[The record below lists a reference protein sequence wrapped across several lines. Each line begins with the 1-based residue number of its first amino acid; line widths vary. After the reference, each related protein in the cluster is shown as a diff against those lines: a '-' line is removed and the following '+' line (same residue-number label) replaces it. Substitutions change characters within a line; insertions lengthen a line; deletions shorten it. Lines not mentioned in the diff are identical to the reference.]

1 MAVKATVIKA
11 DLQISDLDRAHYA
24 NYPLTIAQHPSETDL
39 RLMVRLVAFALFA
52 DPRLEFGKGLSSDDE
67 PDLWRRDYTGDIE
80 QWIEIGQPEPAR
92 LRKAAGRARE
102 VIVVNYG
109 GRAADLWWEKNASDL
124 KRIAHLRV
132 LDVPA
137 DQLDALAGLFARSMQ
152 LDAYIQDGE
161 VQLSSE
167 LGSVPVAL
175 RVRREKDGN

>member
-1 MAVKATVIKA
+1 MAVKATVIKV
-11 DLQISDLDRAHYA
+11 DLQISDLDRSHYA

-39 RLMVRLVAFALFA
+39 RLMVRIVTFALFA
-52 DPRLEFGKGLSSDDE
+52 DPRLAFGKGLSSDDE
-67 PDLWRRDYTGDIE
+67 PDIWRRDYTGDIE
-80 QWIEIGQPEPAR
+80 QWIEIGQPEPSR

-109 GRAADLWWEKNASDL
+109 GRAADLWWEKNATDL
-124 KRIAHLRV
+124 KRISHLRV

-137 DQLDALAGLFARSMQ
+137 DQLDALSALMARSMQ

-167 LGSVPVAL
+167 SGSVQLAMITRLAP
-175 RVRREKDGN
+175 R